1 MKRKL
6 SFDKH
11 IDKDVVLCRTT
22 SHRVSQRT
30 TEVLVNNAI
39 PFTKHWKHVPFF
51 KREKYHGAS
60 EVCVIRINR
69 NTYSK
74 ARRALR
80 LMEERDRKRL
90 LVNVI

>member
-22 SHRVSQRT
+22 NHRVSQRT

-51 KREKYHGAS
+51 KREKYHRAS

>member
-22 SHRVSQRT
+22 NHRVSQRT

-51 KREKYHGAS
+51 KMEKYHGAS
-60 EVCVIRINR
+60 QVCVIRING